1 MQVHLKDFCSQC
13 DEQTFD
19 VTLEELGQDAIRG
32 QLVEHTA
39 EELLRYTCYIPW
51 DQHTAKISTEER
63 LCWTCGHTSHLLLN
77 PAISTGN
84 SGTTI
89 LNVFIPL
96 SLSREIGTRSQPER
110 R

>member
-77 PAISTGN
+77 DN
-84 SGTTI
+84 